1 MNILEEEDF
10 IKGLPDSVLME
21 EAQRPTGSL
30 TQFVVVS
37 EIKRRSDMRKEH
49 EAQLAQGPQSTVKD
63 QIIREGIMSSMPPQ
77 MAMAPQ
83 MPQRM
88 PQMPPQGIQQ
98 AMPPQ
103 MMSGGGIV
111 RMNTGGFLDE
121 VLVKAP
127 NLSDQKLEE
136 LIIDGVPAID
146 LVQMG
151 FTADD
156 ISRVGSQIEPRM
168 IREGRKVLDAAPDAI
183 YDTLTFDSDR
193 AQSIVMRAT
202 KATRAQNQAVQ
213 RAQQAFLGRTDIPQ
227 QGQPSTFSPVGG
239 PLAVGGGKEFEVLDP
254 SSKYTTNISLP
265 FDLSLEGT
273 KFAPVADLVGRGI
286 AGAGDLYDSL
296 RGYFGSDDTDVSGI
310 VAADPSS
317 DRGQGAAPVDTAALD
332 ADQQNVGL
340 DALTIDPNKSG
351 ELVKSDLTQNQAGV
365 DAVDLERLLGGGYD
379 ASRVDYGDATIPS
392 GADAT
397 ASRLDEYMKLVNDQ
411 ASRSRDRAFGM
422 ATAALGAGILEGK
435 TAQGIRDATKII
447 GEQDKAQAQVQSDIA
462 KLRVAD
468 AREREKLN
476 IMRQDLANKLKI
488 TDRQSLMA
496 ALKSYGDSITALVN
510 DRTRLMTEEGQ
521 TLMTRLTQE
530 QALLRSLLI
539 PDVDLGDIDV
549 PAPTPSQPS
558 GVDLRKYLNP

>member
-1 MNILEEEDF
+1 M
-10 IKGLPDSVLME
+10 
-21 EAQRPTGSL
+21 
-30 TQFVVVS
+30 
-37 EIKRRSDMRKEH
+37 
-49 EAQLAQGPQSTVKD
+49 
-63 QIIREGIMSSMPPQ
+63 
-77 MAMAPQ
+77 
-83 MPQRM
+83 
-88 PQMPPQGIQQ
+88 
-98 AMPPQ
+98 
-103 MMSGGGIV
+103 
-111 RMNTGGFLDE
+111 
-121 VLVKAP
+121 
-127 NLSDQKLEE
+127 
-136 LIIDGVPAID
+136 
-146 LVQMG
+146 
-151 FTADD
+151 
-156 ISRVGSQIEPRM
+156 
-168 IREGRKVLDAAPDAI
+168 
-183 YDTLTFDSDR
+183 
-193 AQSIVMRAT
+193 
-202 KATRAQNQAVQ
+202 
-213 RAQQAFLGRTDIPQ
+213 
-227 QGQPSTFSPVGG
+227 
-239 PLAVGGGKEFEVLDP
+239 AVGGGKEFEVLDP

-521 TLMTRLTQE
+521 TLMTRLTKSK
-530 QALLRSLLI
+530 L
-539 PDVDLGDIDV
+539 
-549 PAPTPSQPS
+549 
-558 GVDLRKYLNP
+558 Y